1 MRTTWLGII
10 FFVALGLLA
19 IGTVGVGDV
28 PVLRDTKTLDVG
40 FENVEGLREG
50 DDVRV
55 NGMGKGRVQK
65 VRPLTG
71 AEAAA
76 YPRRPDGRLPRVGV
90 RLRMD
95 GDTVLFDDLAIK
107 VETVA
112 ALGGMVVSIDGG
124 SPERPEID
132 WNARYTGYAVAQ
144 PLAQLGDIL
153 STHEA
158 SLSEVV
164 ANIAEFTR
172 HLKEG
177 QAGRALAGDELYDKI
192 LEVLDSSNE
201 TMKALASGRSFGMD
215 PESETRRKL
224 DAMLGEA
231 DAAVAEARKAFEAL
245 NTGEG
250 AGAMLLN
257 DPEFRAK
264 LEKAVT
270 DAGESLDRVSK
281 EIASITEAV
290 REQKG
295 IAGRMIY
302 DEKLAEDA
310 TKAVESIR
318 KAAENIE
325 KMTQDAAEGRGTV
338 GKLFQDEELYDSALG
353 AAKGAD
359 ELLGRLQRTEVRFD
373 ADYLQAFDKEYG
385 IATIGVEY
393 WPDADKFFKFA
404 VNLFQLD
411 PGDDV
416 TYKRQTKKG
425 AGATQEA
432 FTVLGGFRVPWFF
445 DDTMVVYGGLLEGA
459 PGGGFRFEFDIGD
472 YPLWW
477 TVEGRSSHSDFGG
490 EDLDE
495 EIDGPLMR
503 SYLTGPL
510 WVPGGDDFMS
520 TIFGSIRLHAGA
532 NNLLD
537 EPEILAGV
545 GMYWTDQD
553 LKTLVGLIGLSQ

>member
-28 PVLRDTKTLDVG
+28 PVFKRTRALDVG
-40 FENVEGLREG
+40 FTNIEGLRAG

-55 NGMGKGRVQK
+55 NGVSQGKVQRV
-65 VRPLTG
+65 RGLTRD
-71 AEAAA
+71 ESAAFPA
-76 YPRRPDGRLPRVGV
+76 LPDGSTARVGV
-90 RLRMD
+90 ELRMD
-95 GDTVLFDDLAIK
+95 ADAVLYADAKFK
-107 VETVA
+107 VEVVA
-112 ALGGMVVSIDGG
+112 ALGGMVVSVDGG
-124 SPERPEID
+124 TPGTSEID
-132 WNARYTGYAVAQ
+132 WNAKHAGYAVAQ
-144 PLAQLGDIL
+144 PLQQLGDIL

-158 SLSEVV
+158 SLTEVV
-164 ANIAEFTR
+164 RNMAEFTR
-172 HLKEG
+172 RLKEG
-177 QAGRALAGDELYDKI
+177 EGGRAIAGDELYNKL

-215 PESETRRKL
+215 AESETRRKL
-224 DAMLGEA
+224 DAMLDEA
-231 DAAVAEARKAFEAL
+231 DAAVGEARKAFEAL

-257 DPEFRAK
+257 DPEFKAK
-264 LEKAVT
+264 LEKAVA
-270 DAGESLDRVSK
+270 DAGDSLDRVSK

-290 REQKG
+290 RDQKG
-295 IAGRMIY
+295 IAGRMVY
-302 DEKLAEDA
+302 DEKLAEDV
-310 TKAVESIR
+310 TQAVESIR
-318 KAAENIE
+318 RAAENIE
-325 KMTQDAAEGRGTV
+325 KVTHDAAEGRGTI
-338 GKLFQDEELYDSALG
+338 GKLFQDEELYDRALG

-359 ELLGRLQRTEVRFD
+359 EVLGRLQRTEVRFD

-393 WPDADKFFKFA
+393 WPDDDKFFKFG
-404 VNLFQLD
+404 VNLFELD

-416 TYKRQTKKG
+416 TYKRQTKKRDS
-425 AGATQEA
+425 ATQEA

-477 TVEGRSSHSDFGG
+477 TVEGRPSHTDFGG
-490 EDLDE
+490 EDLNED
-495 EIDGPLMR
+495 IDGVLMR

-510 WVPGGDDFMS
+510 WTPGGDDFMS
-520 TIFGSIRLHAGA
+520 TVFGSIRLHAGV
-532 NNLLD
+532 NNILD
-537 EPEILAGV
+537 EPEVLAGV
-545 GMYWTDQD
+545 GVYWSDQD
-553 LKTLVGLIGLSQ
+553 LKTLVGLIGLSK